1 MMEKHA
7 ARKTKVDGLKR
18 RADLVVLVAP
28 SGSAMVVFV
37 CTTMYDFYVPLV
49 YMVQYNT
56 MRGVVDR

>member
-1 MMEKHA
+1 MEKHA

-49 YMVQYNT
+49 YGT
-56 MRGVVDR
+56 IR